1 MISLPVTIPRI
12 VRGQDRKDADQRY
25 SGVAAGPA
33 ERGSGTTTS
42 VSFLAAVGTTVD
54 VIARVAGTTP
64 PRDGDTADVVRHCF
78 RTVDD
83 GLALCCPLPATE
95 HLRLGSVIRVR
106 GDVTEQ
112 RTQGSNHVTEIRA
125 DELDLL
131 G

>member
-1 MISLPVTIPRI
+1 M
-12 VRGQDRKDADQRY
+12 
-25 SGVAAGPA
+25 
-33 ERGSGTTTS
+33 
-42 VSFLAAVGTTVD
+42 
-54 VIARVAGTTP
+54 
-64 PRDGDTADVVRHCF
+64 
-78 RTVDD
+78 
-83 GLALCCPLPATE
+83 LPATE

>member
-42 VSFLAAVGTTVD
+42 VAFLADVGTTVD

-83 GLALCCPLPATE
+83 
-95 HLRLGSVIRVR
+95 
-106 GDVTEQ
+106 
-112 RTQGSNHVTEIRA
+112 
-125 DELDLL
+125 
-131 G
+131 